1 MREIRGDAKSVRSLL
16 ANTKYGIDYYQREYR
31 WYQRE
36 YRWEH
41 TQVDQL
47 WKDLERVFEGVS
59 GSTAGRAT

>member
-1 MREIRGDAKSVRSLL
+1 MKEIRGDPKNVSGLL
-16 ANTKYGIDYYQREYR
+16 ANTKYGIDY
-31 WYQRE
+31 YQRE